1 MAWLSRLRR
10 RIKASLRRPKDGR
23 QASPT
28 SGDKERNEQSTPHH
42 FHHTAPVVAPS
53 PATSSSALVTPK
65 HGHVNF
71 YPNAGNISI
80 GQQNITSMQSI
91 GSSKTV
97 FEYLDPHVS
106 HGAAHDSDERCDAPT
121 CAPETRE
128 AIQGEIV
135 GLIRDGD
142 KLQPSKKIIWLGGPA
157 GCGKTAVVGS
167 VAETCKSCGLLAA
180 SFFFSSYLGSANRR
194 SKQYLIPTL
203 AYQLALLDSLHEY
216 KAQLSIAIERN
227 PSIFRKRI
235 LEQAECLILGPLR
248 AIQGIC
254 DTSNWPPGIILD
266 GLDEVKAVQH
276 HETEREELQRTDEGD
291 QLEILQVLLVLAT
304 DPSFPF
310 RIFIASRPER
320 VIKEFFGDA
329 PQDSTITLFLDSKY
343 NPDADIRR
351 FLQSKFADIR
361 RRFGISDILWPG
373 KKDIDQLVEMS
384 SGQFIVP
391 STIVRYVGS
400 GLPQKQLDDILQ
412 VARAKDGAKNPFA
425 LLDALYAHVI
435 ARSPNPRV
443 AVMWI
448 QCFQNVENLVGNPL
462 ASHFWRKFFEEIE
475 GEFNYIL
482 TPLASLLSVPHHE
495 DRVLPVT
502 IYHKSLT
509 DYLTSEVRSGVQYV
523 SEGDWHSFAS
533 ERIVRIL
540 KNKGPKVPFV
550 STDDLLK
557 FRSELM
563 LLRSLTHPPS
573 RSFVRHHYYWLC
585 RPRPFVDYLREESF
599 AELAD
604 CDVASWVRPFL
615 TIPESQPEDHD
626 PPRGIAW
633 FDSLYHTIHAKS
645 CGSETFSPDCHP
657 ACTRWRQGFL
667 DEARALGWCIH
678 EWPGPQEEPGPR
690 SKRFFQCTVR
700 RLGKQLDGSIW
711 QCNTCQ
717 PTALNDKE
725 ATS

>member
-23 QASPT
+23 QALPT
-28 SGDKERNEQSTPHH
+28 SGDTEHNERSAPPQHH
-42 FHHTAPVVAPS
+42 LYHTAPVVAPS
-53 PATSSSALVTPK
+53 PATSPPALVTPEC
-65 HGHVNF
+65 GQVSF
-71 YPNAGNISI
+71 YPNAGNIKI
-80 GQQNITSMQSI
+80 GQQNITSMRSI

-106 HGAAHDSDERCDAPT
+106 HGAAHDSDERCDAPA

-128 AIQGEIV
+128 AIQGEIFS
-135 GLIRDGD
+135 LIRDGD

-157 GCGKTAVVGS
+157 GCGKTAIVGS

-180 SFFFSSYLGSANRR
+180 SFFFSSFQGSANRR
-194 SKQYLIPTL
+194 SKQYLITTL

-216 KAQLSIAIERN
+216 KSQLSIAIERN

-291 QLEILQVLLVLAT
+291 QLEILQILLVLAT

-320 VIKEFFGDA
+320 VIKDFFDDA
-329 PQDSTITLFLDSKY
+329 PQGSTITLFLDSKY

-373 KKDIDQLVEMS
+373 EKDIDQLVEMS

-391 STIVRYVGS
+391 STILRYVGS

-448 QCFQNVENLVGNPL
+448 HCFQNVENFGNPL
-462 ASHFWRKFFEEIE
+462 PSHFWRKFFEETE

-482 TPLASLLSVPHHE
+482 TPLASLLSIPHHD

-509 DYLTSEVRSGVQYV
+509 DFLTSEVRSRVHYV
-523 SEGDWHSFAS
+523 SEDDWRSFAS
-533 ERIVRIL
+533 KRIVGIL
-540 KNKGPKVPFV
+540 KGAL
-550 STDDLLK
+550 SILL
-557 FRSELM
+557 L
-563 LLRSLTHPPS
+563 
-573 RSFVRHHYYWLC
+573 V
-585 RPRPFVDYLREESF
+585 
-599 AELAD
+599 
-604 CDVASWVRPFL
+604 
-615 TIPESQPEDHD
+615 
-626 PPRGIAW
+626 
-633 FDSLYHTIHAKS
+633 
-645 CGSETFSPDCHP
+645 
-657 ACTRWRQGFL
+657 
-667 DEARALGWCIH
+667 
-678 EWPGPQEEPGPR
+678 
-690 SKRFFQCTVR
+690 
-700 RLGKQLDGSIW
+700 
-711 QCNTCQ
+711 
-717 PTALNDKE
+717 
-725 ATS
+725 TSD